1 MKKYKVVIEEVLVKE
16 VDIEASST
24 DEAYDK
30 VSEMYYNE
38 ELVLDESD
46 FDSDVTIRVIG
57 QVMAIN

>member
-24 DEAYDK
+24 DEAYEK

-38 ELVLDESD
+38 ELVLDDSD

>member
-1 MKKYKVVIEEVLVKE
+1 MGKYKVVIEEVLVKE

-24 DEAYDK
+24 DEAYEK

-38 ELVLDESD
+38 ELVLDDSD

-57 QVMAIN
+57 